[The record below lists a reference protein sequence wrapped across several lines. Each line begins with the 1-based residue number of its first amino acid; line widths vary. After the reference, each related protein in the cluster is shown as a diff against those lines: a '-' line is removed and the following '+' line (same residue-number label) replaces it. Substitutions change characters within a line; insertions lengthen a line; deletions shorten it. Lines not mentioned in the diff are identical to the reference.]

1 MGKFVIVAT
10 HQISLPAQTSTKKLR
25 GLITDSGLNK
35 ADLNKSTD
43 LLALTPTP
51 GAPKVLV
58 LITPKTPTTLR
69 IPITPTTPTAPMAPT
84 TPTTPLLGPP
94 NLNLPME
101 TSDFLRLITI

>member
-69 IPITPTTPTAPMAPT
+69 IPITPTTPT
-84 TPTTPLLGPP
+84 TPVLGLP

-101 TSDFLRLITI
+101 TSDFLPLITI